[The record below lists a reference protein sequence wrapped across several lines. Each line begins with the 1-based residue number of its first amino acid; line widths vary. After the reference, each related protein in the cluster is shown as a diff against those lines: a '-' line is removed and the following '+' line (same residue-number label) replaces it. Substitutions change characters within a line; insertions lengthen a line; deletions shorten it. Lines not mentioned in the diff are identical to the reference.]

1 MESTLGGAY
10 KKERKKNRRCMVNR
24 GNVDN
29 EIEYQHFFS
38 IQVIVRWA
46 EVLSTCADA
55 VYQRRTF
62 ALDSARSGT

>member
-29 EIEYQHFFS
+29 EIEYQHFLVF
-38 IQVIVRWA
+38 R
-46 EVLSTCADA
+46 
-55 VYQRRTF
+55 
-62 ALDSARSGT
+62 